1 MPSSSRG
8 TPIRTPP
15 GGGPGPGSEEFSD
28 SPSSKQQTSGRAD
41 WHRQVAAND
50 RKMSSAY
57 QAGRSGMP
65 ADPDY
70 SSDEAAAHSSGAEEA
85 AQPAASPPTG
95 GRSAPAASGSSPL
108 PLGNLPNQ
116 VAGAAGGQA
125 KKISAQGAPL
135 LLGMVGY
142 CLAVNWFRY
151 GWPGVTGWFTAKF
164 ENKVTLGVTP
174 PNGGLPSN
182 QTVDPKTGQV
192 TQHNP
197 NSANGAANQPLGTL
211 S

>member
-8 TPIRTPP
+8 TPNRTPP
-15 GGGPGPGSEEFSD
+15 GGGPGPGSEEFD
-28 SPSSKQQTSGRAD
+28 EPPSTPKQQQTGRSD

-50 RKMSSAY
+50 RKMSAAY
-57 QAGRSGMP
+57 QSGRSGMP

-70 SSDEAAAHSSGAEEA
+70 TSDEAAAHSSGAQEA
-85 AQPAASPPTG
+85 AQPAAAPPSG
-95 GRSAPAASGSSPL
+95 GMGSAPKTPPSASGLGSPL
-108 PLGNLPNQ
+108 AG
-116 VAGAAGGQA
+116 VRVGAAA
-125 KKISAQGAPL
+125 TGAPL
-135 LLGMVGY
+135 ILGMVGY

-164 ENKVTLGVTP
+164 ENNVTLGVNP

-197 NSANGAANQPLGTL
+197 NSANGAANQPLGIL